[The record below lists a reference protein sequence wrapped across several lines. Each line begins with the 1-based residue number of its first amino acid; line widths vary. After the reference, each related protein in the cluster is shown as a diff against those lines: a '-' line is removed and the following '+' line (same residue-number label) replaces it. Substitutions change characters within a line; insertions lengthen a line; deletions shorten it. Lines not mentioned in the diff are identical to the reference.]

1 MSAIVG
7 YSNDQKL
14 VKISLG
20 IPEHLRKLAIF
31 NVLDTRSKGINT
43 LENTQILIL
52 KYLD

>member
-31 NVLDTRSKGINT
+31 NLLDTKSKGIKT
-43 LENTQILIL
+43 LENTQTLNL
-52 KYLD
+52 NYLD